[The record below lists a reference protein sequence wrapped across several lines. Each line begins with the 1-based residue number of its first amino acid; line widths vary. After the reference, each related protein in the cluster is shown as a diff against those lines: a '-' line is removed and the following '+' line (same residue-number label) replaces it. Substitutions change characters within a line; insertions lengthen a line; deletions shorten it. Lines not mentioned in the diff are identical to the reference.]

1 MSKNYSLD
9 DILTEVK
16 HKKEQDPAARSISHA
31 DELVEEILMER
42 ESEVKKHASGIGETR
57 VLPAEKQPAP
67 RQGRMQAD
75 STGKE
80 TSATPKA
87 AEVLA
92 EPAVDA
98 AKQEVNQ
105 EKPKPNPVLEK
116 QPDSPTADTV
126 PEMTRQSYKRSGN
139 PKEKKAK
146 RGDTGY
152 FTRSFKQVRPA
163 EVEEQPA
170 GREIGSGSDKT
181 PRELMQK
188 HLQAKVG
195 LIFTQ
200 QLSDVPVK
208 TKYEIVGGEKKL
220 AEAQKYNTQTLK
232 AQADKRSITEAFE
245 RAAVAG
251 PVFRDTA
258 PVMFD
263 TKSSLK
269 INLPKKKEEPEP
281 KPGPENS
288 TEPGTPEK
296 GAEQAIPASGEED
309 FPVREEVLHMHEEL
323 SKKREEKVKKFH
335 LLDTEEPDDEDE
347 EEQPEPVQSIDDFE
361 SFEDTQA
368 VQNDLNFTRFKVVF
382 RLGVVTVLTVLSLYI
397 GLSTQLSL
405 PLPKM
410 FSASSDPFLYLL
422 INLGLIVVAALL
434 CIGAIGRGLL
444 SLFTFSPDS
453 DSFCAAAIIG
463 AIVQGAVFLT
473 KPEII
478 NQVNGLSVLAP
489 VALIVLLCNCIG
501 KLCMIDR
508 IRRNFRLVSSQ
519 YEKNGIFVVTDED
532 FVFNMTKVPRAED
545 TVVVGHA
552 KAGFLQGFLENSY
565 APDNADNISRYL
577 APICLG
583 GGLVISIACYLLTNN
598 LYNAVTVFA
607 AVECMCAPAAA
618 TLGMN
623 LPLLRSGKSLSKA
636 GAMITGASAVM
647 EYGDALGVMVDV
659 SEIIRP
665 SDVEVNGIK
674 MMNTPRMDEAILN
687 AASLVCRVDSPLSGL
702 FLQILQN
709 RKDLLKSV
717 DSVIYEDSMGL
728 SGWVD
733 GKRVLV
739 GNRQLMLNHSI
750 HIPKVEYEKRTKRG
764 PQYVVYVAVDGELS
778 AMFLVLYRVSESV
791 KRAMQRIVDNGFKV
805 YIKTT
810 DSNLDEARI
819 AEMCGVDVGM
829 LSMIP
834 QYLYAEYDQKCTP
847 RSNMKASVAYTG
859 GIEAYFKALVSCVRL
874 RSCLSLTSAFYLCSA
889 GLGLGLIILFTLL
902 GSTSVIKLLSV
913 LIYQLF
919 WIAATVII
927 TNIKKY

>member
-1 MSKNYSLD
+1 MSKNYSVE
-9 DILTEVK
+9 DILAEVK
-16 HKKEQDPAARSISHA
+16 HKKEQNPAARSISHA
-31 DELVEEILMER
+31 DELVEEILLER
-42 ESEVKKHASGIGETR
+42 ESAEKKKTSGAWKTQVFRAPAQPSAVQGR
-57 VLPAEKQPAP
+57 PAEKVSAKEQPEKK
-67 RQGRMQAD
+67 QA
-75 STGKE
+75 
-80 TSATPKA
+80 SATGR
-87 AEVLA
+87 
-92 EPAVDA
+92 
-98 AKQEVNQ
+98 
-105 EKPKPNPVLEK
+105 K
-116 QPDSPTADTV
+116 QPQTRPSAAQQQPPTAHTDVRTKPTV
-126 PEMTRQSYKRSGN
+126 STQS
-139 PKEKKAK
+139 PKKAGDSRTN

-152 FTRSFKQVRPA
+152 FTRSFTRVRPEEDELP
-163 EVEEQPA
+163 EVR
-170 GREIGSGSDKT
+170 GIGSSTNKT

-188 HLQAKVG
+188 RLQTKVG

-200 QLSDVPVK
+200 QLSTVPVE

-220 AEAQKYNTQTLK
+220 AEAQKYNTRPLAAQT
-232 AQADKRSITEAFE
+232 DNRSVTEAFE

-251 PVFRDTA
+251 PAFRDTA
-258 PVMFD
+258 PVLFD

-269 INLPKKKEEPEP
+269 ISLPEKKEEGKEQPADLLEEP
-281 KPGPENS
+281 S
-288 TEPGTPEK
+288 ASTPEK
-296 GAEQAIPASGEED
+296 PEEQED
-309 FPVREEVLHMHEEL
+309 FVLSKQALNLHEEL

-335 LLDTEEPDDEDE
+335 LLDTEEPDDEE
-347 EEQPEPVQSIDDFE
+347 EEDASAPAESIDDFE
-361 SFEDTQA
+361 SFEDTQV

-382 RLGVVTVLTVLSLYI
+382 RMGIVAVLSVLSLYI
-397 GLSTQLSL
+397 GLSTQL
-405 PLPKM
+405 PLPM
-410 FSASSDPFLYLL
+410 PQVFSASGDPFLFIL
-422 INLGLIVVAALL
+422 INLGLLAAAALV
-434 CIGAIGRGLL
+434 CIGVLGRGLL

-453 DSFCAAAIIG
+453 DSFYAAAVVG
-463 AIVQGAVFLT
+463 AVVQGAVFLT
-473 KPEII
+473 KPELVT
-478 NQVNGLSVLAP
+478 QADGLQVLAP
-489 VALIVLLCNCIG
+489 VAVLILLCNCVG

-508 IRRNFRLVSSQ
+508 ICRNFRMVSSQ
-519 YEKNGIFVVTDED
+519 YEKNGTFVVTDED
-532 FVFNMTKVPRAED
+532 FVFDMTKIPRVED
-545 TVVVGHA
+545 TVVAGHA
-552 KAGFLQGFLENSY
+552 RAGFLQGFLENSY

-583 GGLVISIACYLLTNN
+583 GGLVVGIACYLLTSNF
-598 LYNAVTVFA
+598 YNAATVFA
-607 AVECMCAPAAA
+607 AVECMCVPAAA
-618 TLGMN
+618 ALGMN
-623 LPLLRSGKSLSKA
+623 LPLVRAGKSLAKA
-636 GAMITGASAVM
+636 GAMITGAGAVM
-647 EYGDALGVMVDV
+647 EYGDTLGVMVDV

-709 RKDLLKSV
+709 RRDLLKDV
-717 DSVIYEDSMGL
+717 DSVIYEDGMGL

-750 HIPKVEYEKRTKRG
+750 NIPKVEYEKRTKQG

-791 KRAMQRIVDNGFKV
+791 KRAVQRIVENGFKV

-859 GIEAYFKALVSCVRL
+859 GIEAFFKALVSCVRL
-874 RSCLSLTSAFYLCSA
+874 RSCLSLTTAFYLCSA
-889 GLGLGLIILFTLL
+889 GLGLGLIVLFTLL

-927 TNIKKY
+927 TNIKRY